1 LTEFLVL
8 LCAFIAGAGLYFAL
22 RQDIEQAL
30 SIGIE
35 KNIWF
40 PLLILLMVG
49 SGVYMTQYVHLSESA
64 GRASNAQ
71 QNVMV
76 MGCILENPTD
86 CQNNANN
93 LNNISYNKLQSGT
106 VQRADFY
113 IPFSLQS
120 SIINNAFSYFCLGIL
135 LIWGIIFGSNLQVK
149 K

>member
-1 LTEFLVL
+1 MTEFLVL

-22 RQDIEQAL
+22 RQDVEQAL
-30 SIGIE
+30 SIRIE

-40 PLLILLMVG
+40 PLLIIFMVIA
-49 SGVYMTQYVHLSESA
+49 GVYITQYIHLSEVA
-64 GRASNAQ
+64 GRSSNAN
-71 QNVMV
+71 QNVTV
-76 MGCILENPTD
+76 MGCIIENPTD

-93 LNNISYNKLQSGT
+93 LNNIAYTKLQNGQS
-106 VQRADFY
+106 QKENFY

-120 SIINNAFSYFCLGIL
+120 SIVNNAFTYFCAGIL

>member
-1 LTEFLVL
+1 MTEFLVL

-76 MGCILENPTD
+76 MGCVLENSAD
-86 CQNNANN
+86 CQAKANI
-93 LNNISYNKLQSGT
+93 LNNDAYTKLQEGT
-106 VQRADFY
+106 ISTGNFFIA
-113 IPFSLQS
+113 FSLQN
-120 SIINNAFSYFCLGIL
+120 SIINNAFTYFCGGIL
-135 LIWGIIFGSNLQVK
+135 LIWLVLFGASLQVK